1 MLSMDSRI
9 AIVGASLAGINAAR
23 TLRNE
28 GHTGPI
34 LVVDADPDRPY
45 DRPPL
50 SKQILTGEWEP
61 DKILLPAAKEDLGLD
76 LRLGVRAKAVDLGD
90 RHLTLESSTGGL
102 ETVDFDALVIATGAA
117 ARRLPD
123 TAGVS
128 GVHVVRTLADSLALR
143 AELDA
148 GPSRVVVIGAGFIG
162 GEVAS
167 SCRKRGLDVTLVEAL
182 PLPLER
188 ILGPEMGRV
197 CAEVHIRNGVD
208 LRLGTGVLQLE
219 TDIVDG
225 TERVVGVT
233 LSDGTTVAAEVVVVG
248 IGVSVNTEWLEG
260 SGLDLDDGVVCDD
273 TLLAAPGVVAAG
285 DIARYP
291 SHRFG
296 RMLRVEHWETAIAG
310 GEAAARRLLAEATG
324 RSPTTFDP
332 VPWFWSDQYD
342 RKIQLA
348 GRPMPTDEC
357 VIVHGSTEEMRFV
370 ALYGDGDRLTGVL
383 GMNRPRHVVQLRA
396 AFDEGLSFSETR
408 ERAAAL

>member
-1 MLSMDSRI
+1 MDSTI
-9 AIVGASLAGINAAR
+9 AIVGASLAGVNAAR
-23 TLRNE
+23 TLRLE

-34 LVVDADPDRPY
+34 VLIDADPERPY

-61 DKILLPAAKEDLGLD
+61 EKILLPAAKEDLGLD
-76 LRLGVRAKAVDLGD
+76 LRLGVRATGADLAG
-90 RHLTLESSTGGL
+90 RRLTLSGDGVEEVLSFDGL
-102 ETVDFDALVIATGAA
+102 VVASGAS
-117 ARRLPD
+117 ARRLPV
-123 TAGVS
+123 TAGVV

-143 AELDA
+143 AELEA

-188 ILGPEMGRV
+188 VLGAEMGRV

-208 LRLGTGVLQLE
+208 LRLGTGVSHLHTE
-219 TDIVDG
+219 SVDG
-225 TERVVGVT
+225 VDRVVAVS
-233 LSDGTTVAAEVVVVG
+233 LSDGTTVEAEVVVVG
-248 IGVSVNTEWLEG
+248 IGVTVNTEWLEG
-260 SGLDLDDGVVCDD
+260 SGLDLDNGVVCDD

-285 DIARYP
+285 DIASYP

-310 GEAAARRLLAEATG
+310 GEAAARRLLAEASG
-324 RSPTTFDP
+324 RAPEVFDP

-357 VIVHGSTEEMRFV
+357 VVVHGSTEELRFV

-396 AFDEGLSFSETR
+396 AFDEGLSFSEAR
-408 ERAAAL
+408 ERALAL